1 MTRLAPWMLA
11 GILAGL
17 PIVCVQAVAQ
27 QPDGH
32 GIKHI
37 SLRSDGSVYL
47 SLSGE
52 LRERFE
58 YYSEPFFGLRG
69 VDEDSYLLHRLLL
82 GADLHAG
89 DYARVFLQLGNHLEG
104 GKRAQRTPTDVDEL

>member
-11 GILAGL
+11 GFFAGS
-17 PIVCVQAVAQ
+17 PMYCVQAVAQ
-27 QPDGH
+27 QSDEL

-37 SLRSDGSVYL
+37 SLTNDGSVYL

-89 DYARVFLQLGNHLEG
+89 DHARVFLQIGNHLEG
-104 GKRAQRTPTDVDEL
+104 GK